1 MKNIDEIIK
10 YSQKLKLLYVED
22 DSLARESIKMILEE
36 FFYDITIAT
45 DGEDGLEKF
54 QNSSIDLII
63 TDINMPKLNG
73 LEMIDQIREEDKEI
87 PIMILSAYTE
97 LEYFTTGIKLGVDG
111 YLLKPFDLEQF
122 ISTLTNVI
130 SKIELQEV
138 QNELH
143 RKHEYLQA
151 IINGIKD
158 PIMVIKSDYTVEIMN
173 ESLKRHVTS
182 DIVADIEH
190 PKCYELS
197 HHRSTPC
204 DSSEHQC
211 PLKEVL
217 ESKKQMTVV
226 HKHKDINNED
236 CYIELAVA
244 PLLDLEDNCIGIIES
259 SRDIT
264 AHLEVQDR
272 LREQSRVLDYQASHD
287 SLTGLPNRILF
298 MDRLTHM
305 IKRSARDHTE
315 FALFFI
321 DLDHFKNINDT
332 LGHDIGDEV
341 LQEVSNRL
349 NSIIRKEDTLARL
362 GGDEFT
368 ILMERLHSGEDA
380 SILAKKILNI
390 LAEPISISDNILY
403 VSSSIGISLYPQDDT
418 DANNLLK
425 YADTAMYKAKDEG
438 RDNYQYYSAEM
449 TAIVFERM
457 DMEGNLRQAIKREEF
472 LLYYQPQFNGKDGKI
487 IGLEALLRWQSPTMG
502 LVSPDRF
509 MTVAEETRLIVLIDQ
524 WVMKRAMRQIVQ
536 WYDAGYNPGVLAL
549 NITMQQL
556 YQPAFP
562 DILAKMMRETGL
574 KAQWLEFEII
584 ENKIMTNPDEAALIL
599 KQISDMGVG
608 LAIDDFGTGYSSL
621 SYLKRLPIDKL
632 KIDKSFVKNL
642 PDDEDDAGIVKAI
655 IAISESLNLKVIA
668 EGVETEEQQKF
679 LIENECQNIQGY
691 LYGKPMPSDEM
702 EIMLKERI
710 NLDADQ

>member
-1 MKNIDEIIK
+1 MKNIDETIK
-10 YSQKLKLLYVED
+10 FSKKLKLLYVED
-22 DSLARESIKMILEE
+22 DSLARESIKMVLEE
-36 FFYDITIAT
+36 FFYDVAIAT
-45 DGEDGLEKF
+45 NGEEGLVKF
-54 QNSSIDLII
+54 RESSVDLII

-73 LEMIDQIREEDKEI
+73 LEMIEKIREDDKDI

-122 ISTLTNVI
+122 MSTMTNII

-151 IINGIKD
+151 IVNGVKD

-173 ESLKRHVTS
+173 ESLRRHLNS
-182 DIVADIEH
+182 DTVADIER

-204 DSSEHQC
+204 DGSEHQC
-211 PLKEVL
+211 PLQDVL
-217 ESKKQMTVV
+217 ESKKPMTVV
-226 HKHKDINNED
+226 HKHKDIDDKD
-236 CYIELAVA
+236 CYIELAVV
-244 PLLDLEDNCIGIIES
+244 PLFDLEEECVGIIES

-264 AHLEVQDR
+264 AHLEAQDK
-272 LREQSRVLDYQASHD
+272 LREQSRILDHQASHD
-287 SLTGLPNRILF
+287 HLTGLPNRILF
-298 MDRLTHM
+298 MDRLTHA
-305 IKRSARDHTE
+305 IERSARDHTE

-321 DLDHFKNINDT
+321 DLDRFKHINDT
-332 LGHDIGDEV
+332 LGHKVGDEV

-349 NSIIRKEDTLARL
+349 NGIIRKEDTLARL

-368 ILMERLHSGEDA
+368 ILMERLRSGEDA
-380 SILAKKILNI
+380 SILAQKILDL
-390 LAEPISISDNILY
+390 LAEPIYISDHILY
-403 VSSSIGISLYPQDDT
+403 ISSSIGISLYPQDDS
-418 DANNLLK
+418 DASNLLK
-425 YADTAMYKAKDEG
+425 YADTAMYQAKDEG
-438 RDNYQYYSAEM
+438 RDNFQYYSAEM

-457 DMEGNLRQAIKREEF
+457 EMEGNLRQAIKREEF
-472 LLYYQPQFNGKDGKI
+472 LIYYQPQFNGKDGKI
-487 IGLEALLRWQSPTMG
+487 IGLEALVRWQSPTMG

-509 MTVAEETRLIVLIDQ
+509 MSVAEETRVIITIDQ

-536 WYDAGYNPGVLAL
+536 WYDAGYSPGVLSL

-556 YQPAFP
+556 YQPSFP
-562 DILAKMMRETGL
+562 DMLTKMMRETGL
-574 KAQWLEFEII
+574 KAKWLELEII
-584 ENKIMTNPDEAALIL
+584 ENKIMTNPDEAVLIL
-599 KQISDMGVG
+599 QQISDMGIE

-621 SYLKRLPIDKL
+621 SYLKRLPINKL

-642 PDDEDDAGIVKAI
+642 PNDEDDAGIVKAI
-655 IAISESLNLKVIA
+655 IALSESLNLKVIA
-668 EGVETEEQQKF
+668 EGVETEAQQKF
-679 LIENECQNIQGY
+679 LIDSGCQNMQGY

-702 EIMLKERI
+702 EMMLKEGSV
-710 NLDADQ
+710 